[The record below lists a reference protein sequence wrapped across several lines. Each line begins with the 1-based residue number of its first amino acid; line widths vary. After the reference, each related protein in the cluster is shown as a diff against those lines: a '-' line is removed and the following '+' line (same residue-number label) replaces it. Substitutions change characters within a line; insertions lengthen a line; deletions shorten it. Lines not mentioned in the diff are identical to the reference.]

1 MLDYD
6 GKHPGNLN
14 FFLTEGCLRWLWTI
28 SMQFYVS
35 KLTFSKSFCFLM
47 KFFMSFCFPKQ
58 TLCFDLFSHGFLQH
72 FCIWKQKF
80 KSETEKNCIVPIILC
95 KNNQIF
101 CNQLQNVWNCFVVFC
116 KNQLS
121 FTKIL
126 KWFDSVKLLKLFVKS
141 HKIFEKWCQ
150 NLVIIL

>member
-1 MLDYD
+1 MSQSSLFQRVFVFWWNSLCLSVFQN
-6 GKHPGNLN
+6 KH
-14 FFLTEGCLRWLWTI
+14 FF
-28 SMQFYVS
+28 Y
-35 KLTFSKSFCFLM
+35 
-47 KFFMSFCFPKQ
+47 
-58 TLCFDLFSHGFLQH
+58 LFSHGFLQH

-150 NLVIIL
+150 NLVIILQYFAKSYSFQK

>member
-1 MLDYD
+1 MLEVIVNNIHAILCL
-6 GKHPGNLN
+6 KAHL
-14 FFLTEGCLRWLWTI
+14 FKEFLFSDEIL
-28 SMQFYVS
+28 YVF
-35 KLTFSKSFCFLM
+35 LFSKTN
-47 KFFMSFCFPKQ
+47 
-58 TLCFDLFSHGFLQH
+58 TLFWLFSHGFLQH

-80 KSETEKNCIVPIILC
+80 KSETEKNCIFPIILC

-141 HKIFEKWCQ
+141 RKIFAKWYQ
-150 NLVIIL
+150 NLVIIT